1 MRPVGTEITKEK
13 FSESDYARFASR
25 LEQCLGDLGP
35 LLGRPGFGTGPAT
48 IGAELELFL
57 VDGAARPLPVNQ
69 AVRALVADARVTVEL
84 NRFNLELNSSPTP
97 LAGYPFTTLGGELIA
112 LLDRVGAAAQAY
124 HGRAALIGVLPTLAR
139 AHLGPGAI
147 TDSVRYRA
155 LGNGLRRLRRGPLHV
170 RISGPSR
177 WS

>member
-13 FSESDYARFASR
+13 FSERDYARFASR

-69 AVRALVADARVTVEL
+69 AVRALVADARVAVEL

-112 LLDRVGAAAQAY
+112 LLDRVGAAARALPRP
-124 HGRAALIGVLPTLAR
+124 GRADRRAAHAR
-139 AHLGPGAI
+139 PGAPRSRR
-147 TDSVRYRA
+147 DNRQRPLPGPEQRLAPAPPWPASCPD
-155 LGNGLRRLRRGPLHV
+155 LRP
-170 RISGPSR
+170 
-177 WS
+177 